1 MLSEL
6 TNRINALCEEN
17 DRKKLTASFIN
28 RLLVEKGYLEETV
41 QGEEKIKRVTEKGR
55 AVGIREEERQ
65 VKYGRN
71 YYALIH
77 TRESQQIILEE
88 LGKYLLQFTPAV

>member
-1 MLSEL
+1 MWGDGSKE
-6 TNRINALCEEN
+6 T
-17 DRKKLTASFIN
+17 DRFIYQSAACG
-28 RLLVEKGYLEETV
+28 KGYLEETV
-41 QGEEKIKRVTEKGR
+41 QGEEKIKRVTEKGK

-65 VKYGRN
+65 AKYGRN